1 MLTGWM
7 MKKCCEKYQTSTLS
21 RRKLD
26 TMDFVGHNTKLELE
40 RHQKEKKKK

>member
-7 MKKCCEKYQTSTLS
+7 MKKCCKNIKHRLNL

-26 TMDFVGHNTKLELE
+26 TMDFVGQNAKLELE
-40 RHQKEKKKK
+40 RHQKE